1 MRHWTRYLMGGATAA
16 LVLAFALILT
26 AGPVGAAKTLVPIG
40 TGAAGGYYFVLGAA
54 IAKVLNQQARDL
66 NVVPQAVQGSA
77 ESIKLVSNGELKL
90 GLGVVDALYFA
101 GRGEREFDRP
111 YTDARLVVPL
121 PYVTMVMVVLKDSP
135 VRMPGDVKGKS
146 VAANSKTTES
156 MNVAWFKEYGLEPD
170 AYTRRILNYNEQAS
184 ALKDGNLDV
193 AVMPAWPRSAN
204 ILELANSRPIRLVG
218 VEGEKQKAFDAKYPY
233 WTAVSVP
240 GRTYP
245 GQDGEIQGPGLFG
258 YLIANK
264 SVDEQTV
271 YEVTKTI
278 LENAEEIGKV
288 HPSGREMTL
297 DLVKLYVQKKVT
309 PGTFHPGA
317 ARYLAEHGVRVN

>member
-1 MRHWTRYLMGGATAA
+1 
-16 LVLAFALILT
+16 LA
-26 AGPVGAAKTLVPIG
+26 
-40 TGAAGGYYFVLGAA
+40 
-54 IAKVLNQQARDL
+54 
-66 NVVPQAVQGSA
+66 
-77 ESIKLVSNGELKL
+77 
-90 GLGVVDALYFA
+90 
-101 GRGEREFDRP
+101 
-111 YTDARLVVPL
+111 
-121 PYVTMVMVVLKDSP
+121 
-135 VRMPGDVKGKS
+135 
-146 VAANSKTTES
+146 
-156 MNVAWFKEYGLEPD
+156 PD
-170 AYTRRILNYNEQAS
+170 AYARRILNYNEQAS

-233 WTAVSVP
+233 WTAVGVP

-245 GQDGEIQGPGLFG
+245 GQDAEVQGPGLFG

-278 LENAEEIGKV
+278 LENAEEIGKI